1 MRSDGTRRLL
11 EGSSVMMK
19 LVNPESIF
27 KCDFALVN
35 HYQIS
40 LFLSRINYWFVVE
53 LLRSGAT
60 KRAYELHA
68 IFWKVSNEIKTSIH
82 VA

>member
-1 MRSDGTRRLL
+1 MRSDGTRGLL

-40 LFLSRINYWFVVE
+40 LFLSCINYWFVVE

-68 IFWKVSNEIKTSIH
+68 IFWKVSNEITSIH

>member
-1 MRSDGTRRLL
+1 
-11 EGSSVMMK
+11 MMK

-27 KCDFALVN
+27 KFDFALVN

-40 LFLSRINYWFVVE
+40 LFLSPINYWFVVE
-53 LLRSGAT
+53 LLRGGAT

>member
-1 MRSDGTRRLL
+1 MRSDGTRCLL

-40 LFLSRINYWFVVE
+40 LFLSPINYLFVVK
-53 LLRSGAT
+53 LLRGGAT

>member
-11 EGSSVMMK
+11 EGSLVMMK

-40 LFLSRINYWFVVE
+40 FSLPSTTGSLSNY
-53 LLRSGAT
+53 
-60 KRAYELHA
+60 YEAEQQREHTNYMQS
-68 IFWKVSNEIKTSIH
+68 FGR
-82 VA
+82 

>member
-1 MRSDGTRRLL
+1 
-11 EGSSVMMK
+11 MMK

-40 LFLSRINYWFVVE
+40 LFLPSTTGSLSNDCEVEQQKEHTNYMQSFG
-53 LLRSGAT
+53 R
-60 KRAYELHA
+60 
-68 IFWKVSNEIKTSIH
+68 
-82 VA
+82 

>member
-40 LFLSRINYWFVVE
+40 LPSTTGSLSNYCEAERQREHTNYMQSFG
-53 LLRSGAT
+53 R
-60 KRAYELHA
+60 
-68 IFWKVSNEIKTSIH
+68 
-82 VA
+82 